1 MCAST
6 KKGTQGIIQAQLL
19 FSVYSTSKYDL
30 HGNVPLKIIH
40 EMHDIAQ
47 ALSSIGFSK

>member
-6 KKGTQGIIQAQLL
+6 KKGTQGINQAQL

-30 HGNVPLKIIH
+30 HNNALLKIIH
-40 EMHDIAQ
+40 EMIT
-47 ALSSIGFSK
+47 